1 MRLVVVGVVVVV
13 ALMLLM
19 YLRARSIVRRH
30 SVTLSHIT
38 GIPSDVIAREMTD
51 GNLTP
56 GEWARQHGLDP
67 MTFQPRGG

>member
-1 MRLVVVGVVVVV
+1 MRLIVVSAVVVV
-13 ALMLLM
+13 ALVLLM
-19 YLRARSIVRRH
+19 YLRARLIVRRH

-38 GIPSDVIAREMTD
+38 GIPSDVIAREMMD

-56 GEWARQHGLDP
+56 GEWAVQHGLDP

>member
-1 MRLVVVGVVVVV
+1 MRLIVVGAVVVV
-13 ALMLLM
+13 ALVLLM

-38 GIPSDVIAREMTD
+38 GIPSDVISREMRD

-56 GEWARQHGLDP
+56 GEWAVQHGLDP